1 MTARGLQGKSKVV
14 LSKEFEMSVFEAI
27 MLICFG
33 ASWPAAVY
41 KTYTTKNVE
50 SKSLLFMSLI
60 ILGYLAGMA
69 HKYFNSY
76 DFVFWLYV
84 ANLALVLCDLVLYFR
99 YKERPAKKIEKVVI
113 VKAGPVEEIVA
124 EELPAAE

>member
-1 MTARGLQGKSKVV
+1 
-14 LSKEFEMSVFEAI
+14 MSIFEAI

-69 HKYFNSY
+69 HKFFNSF

-84 ANLALVLCDLVLYFR
+84 ANLALVMCDLILYFK
-99 YKERPAKKIEKVVI
+99 YKEKPAK
-113 VKAGPVEEIVA
+113 A
-124 EELPAAE
+124 ETAIIPLEAELPAAE

>member
-1 MTARGLQGKSKVV
+1 MDERGLQGKSKVV

>member
-1 MTARGLQGKSKVV
+1 
-14 LSKEFEMSVFEAI
+14 MSIFEAI

-69 HKYFNSY
+69 HTFFNNF
-76 DFVFWLYV
+76 DFVFQIQGKTRQSGDR
-84 ANLALVLCDLVLYFR
+84 NHS
-99 YKERPAKKIEKVVI
+99 P
-113 VKAGPVEEIVA
+113 
-124 EELPAAE
+124 

>member
-1 MTARGLQGKSKVV
+1 
-14 LSKEFEMSVFEAI
+14 MSVFEAI

-99 YKERPAKKIEKVVI
+99 YKTPAAKKVEKLVI

-124 EELPAAE
+124 EEIPAAE